1 MYLIK
6 SISTSLSKLLNYK
19 WAQLLE
25 KFNNAPRITS
35 KVKGISD
42 NQIRRNNLTKYK
54 NILLENMNKPIDF
67 YTGEELQPDDISV
80 DHVIPWSFMYSDDIW
95 NLVLTSKSHNSY
107 KSNHIPSKEVIE
119 QLNQRNKALIETID
133 NSKYK
138 EELNIAIMNN
148 YVDKFYLSMKL

>member
-1 MYLIK
+1 MWD
-6 SISTSLSKLLNYK
+6 SAVSL
-19 WAQLLE
+19 
-25 KFNNAPRITS
+25 
-35 KVKGISD
+35 D
-42 NQIRRNNLTKYK
+42 K

-67 YTGEELQPDDISV
+67 YIGDELKPDDISV

-119 QLNQRNKALIETID
+119 QLTQRNKALIETID

>member
-1 MYLIK
+1 MWD
-6 SISTSLSKLLNYK
+6 SAVSL
-19 WAQLLE
+19 
-25 KFNNAPRITS
+25 
-35 KVKGISD
+35 D
-42 NQIRRNNLTKYK
+42 K

-67 YTGEELQPDDISV
+67 YIGDELKPDDISV

-138 EELNIAIMNN
+138 KELNIAIMNN
-148 YVDKFYLSMKL
+148 YVNKFYLSMKL